1 MNPLT
6 DNFYV
11 LEYAS
16 RPGIYYSDNQL
27 GSTSNVL
34 LAERYSSAKEALKYM
49 KQPSNWNVCIVHI
62 NVEHV

>member
-1 MNPLT
+1 MNPIT
-6 DNFYV
+6 EKFFV

-34 LAERYSSAKEALKYM
+34 LAERYLSAKEALKYM
-49 KQPSNWNVCIVHI
+49 KEPSNWKVCIVHI
-62 NVEHV
+62 IVEHI